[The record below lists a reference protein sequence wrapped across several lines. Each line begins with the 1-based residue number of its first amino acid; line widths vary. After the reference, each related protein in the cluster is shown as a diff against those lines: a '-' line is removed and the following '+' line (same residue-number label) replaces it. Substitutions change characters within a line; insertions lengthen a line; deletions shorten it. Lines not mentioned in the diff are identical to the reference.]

1 MDRKTRIKMEARV
14 KIIKALAHPTR
25 LYIADQV
32 CCRERTVGQLTEMI
46 GVDMSTIS
54 RHLSI
59 LKHAGIIKVRKD
71 GLQVYC
77 SLAIPCIMNFFN
89 CAEDAVREVDK
100 SLAKSSEQTKK

>member
-1 MDRKTRIKMEARV
+1 MDKKTKVKMEARV
-14 KIIKALAHPTR
+14 RIIKALAHPTR

-59 LKHAGIIKVRKD
+59 LKHAGIVKVRKE

-89 CAEDAVREVDK
+89 CAEDAVKEVGKRLVK
-100 SLAKSSEQTKK
+100 SNGRTSR